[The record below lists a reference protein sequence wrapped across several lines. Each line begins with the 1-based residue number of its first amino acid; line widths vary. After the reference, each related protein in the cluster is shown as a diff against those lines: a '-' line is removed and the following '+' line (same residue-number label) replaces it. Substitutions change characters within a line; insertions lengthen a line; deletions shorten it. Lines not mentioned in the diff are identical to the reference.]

1 MATSKILFLFDVDGT
16 LTKPRLKI
24 SDNMV
29 DLLKQIHC
37 LKNYDLG
44 FVGGSDLS
52 KQEEQLGKENMDL
65 FTWKFAENGL
75 MAYHEDELI
84 NLTSLI
90 SEIGEEDYQDLINAC
105 LNVLSGIKIPVKR
118 GNFIEMRNGMINVSP
133 IGRSCSQLERDQFD
147 KLDKICEIRKKMI
160 EQIKA
165 LVPHLNLTYS
175 IGGQISMDIFPKGWD
190 KTYCLQFL
198 KDKYEVIYF
207 FGDKTEKGGND
218 YEIYNDPRVKSF
230 NVKSYED
237 TMEILQSLIS
247 QK

>member
-1 MATSKILFLFDVDGT
+1 MAQKVLFLFDVDGT

-24 SDNMV
+24 SEDMTS
-29 DLLKQIHC
+29 LLKEIHG
-37 LKNYDLG
+37 LENYDLG

-90 SEIGEEDYQDLINAC
+90 SEIGEENYQELINAC
-105 LNVLSGIKIPVKR
+105 LLVLSEVKIPVKR

-133 IGRSCSQLERDQFD
+133 IGRSCSQVEREQFE

-160 EQIKA
+160 DQIKA
-165 LVPHLNLTYS
+165 RVPHLNLTYS
-175 IGGQISMDIFPKGWD
+175 IGGQISMDIFPRGWD

-198 KDKYEVIYF
+198 KEKYDQIYF

-218 YEIYNDPRVKSF
+218 HEIYIDPRVKAFS
-230 NVKSYED
+230 VRSYED
-237 TMEILQSLIS
+237 TMEILRGLL
-247 QK
+247 

>member
-1 MATSKILFLFDVDGT
+1 MAQKVLFLFDVDGT

-24 SDNMV
+24 SDDMTDV
-29 DLLKQIHC
+29 LKEIHG
-37 LKNYDLG
+37 LENYDLG

-90 SEIGEEDYQDLINAC
+90 SEIGEDNYQDLINAC
-105 LNVLSGIKIPVKR
+105 LFVLSETKIPVKR

-133 IGRSCSQLERDQFD
+133 IGRSCSQSEREQFY

-160 EQIKA
+160 EQIKDR
-165 LVPHLNLTYS
+165 VPHLNLTYS
-175 IGGQISMDIFPKGWD
+175 IGGQISMDIFPRGWD
-190 KTYCLQFL
+190 KTYCLRFL
-198 KDKYEVIYF
+198 KEKYDQIYF

-218 YEIYNDPRVKSF
+218 YEIYIDPRVKAFS
-230 NVKSYED
+230 VRSYED
-237 TMEILQSLIS
+237 TIEILRTLV
-247 QK
+247 

>member
-1 MATSKILFLFDVDGT
+1 MTTSKILFLFDVDGT

-24 SDNMV
+24 SNNMI
-29 DLLKQIHC
+29 DLLKKIHG
-37 LKNYDLG
+37 LENYDLG

-105 LNVLSGIKIPVKR
+105 LLALSETRIPVKR

-133 IGRSCSQLERDQFD
+133 IGRSCNQEERDQFD

-160 EQIKA
+160 DRSKA
-165 LVPHLNLTYS
+165 LVPHLDLTYS

-190 KTYCLQFL
+190 KTYCLKFL

-218 YEIYNDPRVKSF
+218 HEIYNDTRVKSF
-230 NVKSYED
+230 SVRSFED
-237 TMEILQSLIS
+237 TMEILESLI
-247 QK
+247 